1 VQIIVVSKTTDIKA
15 AALISAFVPVL
26 AYAFYIIFTAEL
38 IRNMS
43 DDEKQFGWFIT
54 KRMLGFA
61 IVVAA
66 LLLAVLTIFQDQF
79 KAVEKEWGN
88 AQPDYNKDKGG
99 ESMTKKNKD
108 GSISNKDQ
116 TRLTSSLN
124 KGKRLVFV
132 ARLDNFFADKQT
144 PNPLYFTAY
153 YYTKFDTLTQAF
165 EIDSLMPDNDL
176 FRPNP
181 SKIPL
186 YFAKTDSTVIKNTH
200 ASIERKVVSTEVYK
214 VLLSPDEY
222 IAPST
227 AFFCQP
233 IPIANEYKDQ
243 YKSAYR
249 AKMWVS
255 DLNSAYFIYNPA
267 GNKALEQFQEQRF
280 DELRTVTSFR
290 GVSQKFIDYY
300 TFMPSNYDYDSL
312 RQLALRITA
321 NAKTPVDKMIAI
333 RDYFSQQR

>member
-1 VQIIVVSKTTDIKA
+1 MDFRDLAITPFLVGI
-15 AALISAFVPVL
+15 AALRGDNYCKQNNRHKGSN
-26 AYAFYIIFTAEL
+26 AYQCFCTRAGLWILHHFTAEL

-43 DDEKQFGWFIT
+43 DDEQRFGWFIT
-54 KRMLGFA
+54 KRMLGFG
-61 IVVAA
+61 IVVAV
-66 LLLAVLTIFQDQF
+66 LLLAVLSMFQNDF
-79 KAVEKEWGN
+79 KAVEKEWAN
-88 AQPDYNKDKGG
+88 QQPDYNKDKGG

-108 GSISNKDQ
+108 GSVSNKDQ

-132 ARLDNFFADKQT
+132 SKLDNYFSDGQT

-186 YFAKTDSTVIKNTH
+186 YFAKTDSSVIKNTH
-200 ASIERKVVSTEVYK
+200 ASLERKVVTAEVYK

-227 AFFCQP
+227 AFFASLYP
-233 IPIANEYKDQ
+233 LPTNTKTSTKVHTA
-243 YKSAYR
+243 
-249 AKMWVS
+249 
-255 DLNSAYFIYNPA
+255 
-267 GNKALEQFQEQRF
+267 QRC
-280 DELRTVTSFR
+280 
-290 GVSQKFIDYY
+290 G
-300 TFMPSNYDYDSL
+300 
-312 RQLALRITA
+312 
-321 NAKTPVDKMIAI
+321 
-333 RDYFSQQR
+333 